1 MNSAKISKISKEFVK
16 KFKLEGNELVMD
28 YIIIAAELAKKDKN
42 EIEDYISSLSVEEQK
57 LIKKMVNFWKG
68 KERNE
73 LKI

>member
-1 MNSAKISKISKEFVK
+1 MNLRKISKISKEFVK

-42 EIEDYISSLSVEEQK
+42 EIEDYISPLSVEEQK

-68 KERNE
+68 KE
-73 LKI
+73 

>member
-1 MNSAKISKISKEFVK
+1 MNLTKMLKISKEFIK
-16 KFKLEGNELVMD
+16 KFKLEGNELTMD

-68 KERNE
+68 KE
-73 LKI
+73 

>member
-1 MNSAKISKISKEFVK
+1 MNLTKMLKISKEFIK
-16 KFKLEGNELVMD
+16 KFKLEGNELTMG

-68 KERNE
+68 KE
-73 LKI
+73 